1 MNFNEDNFKVYMLYN
16 ADVLRIFN
24 ESKYKCRVHFFA
36 DGEKTSLLC
45 NAGTGRF
52 VNNYDRVIKLKTIVK
67 KNKKTLL
74 HLDDLQPY
82 FKDDETHQEYLAWR
96 FEVDNTNQDDS
107 EFENEIVIKNNDNKN
122 DENEKNKKILKTKK

>member
-1 MNFNEDNFKVYMLYN
+1 MNFCDDDFKVYMLYN

-24 ESKYKCRVHFFA
+24 ESRYKCRVHFFA

-52 VNNYDRVIKLKTIVK
+52 VNNYDRSIKLKTIVK

-82 FKDDETHQEYLAWR
+82 FKDDEIHQQYLAWR
-96 FEVDNTNQDDS
+96 FEVDNTNQDDL
-107 EFENEIVIKNNDNKN
+107 ELEKEETNDTNV
-122 DENEKNKKILKTKK
+122 KKR